1 MSLSSAPPE
10 KTFRFRGVATNG
22 EIVSDVVKAANLRDA
37 TRLIAAKGMT
47 PVECREVRTA
57 VASRRRSRRLNFS
70 ERVAVMRQ
78 LALMVDAGVPLL
90 ESVETVAS
98 GLESAPAQAEFE
110 AIGGALRGGDTL
122 SHAFATHATGFPA
135 YVYAMTQAGEAT
147 GRLGDVLRD
156 ASEQMSYEDRMR
168 RDVLNAL
175 TYPGF
180 LSVSGLAAV
189 LFIFSQ
195 VVPRFATMVGD
206 RRSTLPWVS
215 RMILNIGEFA
225 NANLL
230 LIVAG
235 GVGLA
240 FLGALAF
247 NNSRVRQGVYE
258 VSRRMPLV
266 GDLLIAREVASWS
279 RLMGFAMASGVVL
292 LEASALA
299 RETVPAGR
307 FRSGLEQVERDLRSG
322 VPIDRA
328 LADNTSLSSM
338 DVSMLKAGDKSGS
351 LAKMFS
357 FVADSY
363 ENRLRDNL
371 KRVTALV
378 EPIAIGMVSIVV
390 GGVAL
395 SLVLTLSSLYDTV
408 F

>member
-1 MSLSSAPPE
+1 
-10 KTFRFRGVATNG
+10 
-22 EIVSDVVKAANLRDA
+22 
-37 TRLIAAKGMT
+37 
-47 PVECREVRTA
+47 
-57 VASRRRSRRLNFS
+57 
-70 ERVAVMRQ
+70 
-78 LALMVDAGVPLL
+78 
-90 ESVETVAS
+90 
-98 GLESAPAQAEFE
+98 
-110 AIGGALRGGDTL
+110 
-122 SHAFATHATGFPA
+122 
-135 YVYAMTQAGEAT
+135 MTQAGEAT

-235 GVGLA
+235 GVGLRA

-247 NNSRVRQGVYE
+247 NNNRFRQIIYE
-258 VSRRMPLV
+258 LSRRMPLV
-266 GDLLIAREVASWS
+266 GDLLISREVASWS

-307 FRSGLEQVERDLRSG
+307 YRSCLEQVERDLRSG

-338 DVSMLKAGDKSGS
+338 DVSMLRAGDKSGS

>member
-1 MSLSSAPPE
+1 
-10 KTFRFRGVATNG
+10 
-22 EIVSDVVKAANLRDA
+22 
-37 TRLIAAKGMT
+37 
-47 PVECREVRTA
+47 
-57 VASRRRSRRLNFS
+57 
-70 ERVAVMRQ
+70 
-78 LALMVDAGVPLL
+78 
-90 ESVETVAS
+90 
-98 GLESAPAQAEFE
+98 
-110 AIGGALRGGDTL
+110 
-122 SHAFATHATGFPA
+122 
-135 YVYAMTQAGEAT
+135 
-147 GRLGDVLRD
+147 
-156 ASEQMSYEDRMR
+156 MSYEDRMR

-206 RRSTLPWVS
+206 RRSTLPLVS
-215 RMILNIGEFA
+215 RMILNVGEFA
-225 NANLL
+225 NANLVF
-230 LIVAG
+230 IVAG
-235 GVGLA
+235 GVGVA
-240 FLGALAF
+240 FLAALAF
-247 NNSRVRQGVYE
+247 NNARVRQIAYGLA
-258 VSRRMPLV
+258 RRTPLIS
-266 GDLLIAREVASWS
+266 DLLISREIASWS

-299 RETVPAGR
+299 RETVPAGQ
-307 FRSGLEQVERDLRSG
+307 FRTGLEQVERDLRSG